1 MIGSGLSSHST
12 ARGRRVDVF
21 LRDVVRA
28 CDGCVRVVARFF
40 VVMGTLSLPSPQPR
54 NWMQ

>member
-12 ARGRRVDVF
+12 ARGRLVDVF